1 MDSHNFLPDKPA
13 NNTVTTSNSSPESK
27 SDFSSYQEHSPVVSI
42 KHLHLPP
49 EVAANHLR
57 HYLSEA
63 DNNHDDVNYH
73 LKNTHESLLKA
84 TGYLKAAKDKLQKVD
99 KNLEEVNKLVNNVLS
114 TGDERMDSI
123 KYYKRA
129 YDISEEKGRKMGEA
143 LRERDEM
150 VRRQAEEIERLRR
163 ALETGRERGIL

>member
-1 MDSHNFLPDKPA
+1 MDSHNYLPANPA
-13 NNTVTTSNSSPESK
+13 NNTSISVPSAGSNS
-27 SDFSSYQEHSPVVSI
+27 DSSSNQGQSPVVPI
-42 KHLHLPP
+42 KHIHLPP

-57 HYLSEA
+57 HYLAEA
-63 DNNHDDVNYH
+63 NNNRDDANYH
-73 LKNTHESLLKA
+73 LKNTHKSLLKA
-84 TGYLKAAKDKLQKVD
+84 TGYLKAAEDKLQKVD

-114 TGDERMDSI
+114 TEDERMDSI

-143 LRERDEM
+143 LRERDEE

-163 ALETGRERGIL
+163 ALEIGREHGIL

>member
-1 MDSHNFLPDKPA
+1 MIP
-13 NNTVTTSNSSPESK
+13 
-27 SDFSSYQEHSPVVSI
+27 I
-42 KHLHLPP
+42 KHIHLAP

-57 HYLSEA
+57 HYLAEA
-63 DNNHDDVNYH
+63 DNNRDDANYH

-99 KNLEEVNKLVNNVLS
+99 MNLEEVNKLVNNVLS

-129 YDISEEKGRKMGEA
+129 YDISEEKGRKMGES
-143 LRERDEM
+143 LKERDEE
-150 VRRQAEEIERLRR
+150 VRRQAEEIDLLRR
-163 ALETGRERGIL
+163 VLESGRDHGIL

>member
-1 MDSHNFLPDKPA
+1 MNSHNDLPAKYATSTLTSEPSSA
-13 NNTVTTSNSSPESK
+13 SNSDSSP
-27 SDFSSYQEHSPVVSI
+27 YQERSPVIPI
-42 KHLHLPP
+42 KHINLPP
-49 EVAANHLR
+49 EVAADHLR
-57 HYLSEA
+57 HYLAEA
-63 DNNHDDVNYH
+63 DNNRDDANYH

-84 TGYLKAAKDKLQKVD
+84 TEYLKAAKAKLQKVD
-99 KNLEEVNKLVNNVLS
+99 KNLEDVDKLVNNVLS